1 MLRSQDLKKYKLP
14 ETPGIYFFKK
24 GKDILYIGKATSL
37 KDRVKSYF
45 SNDILSTRSPLIVD
59 MVFIADKIDYVET
72 DSVLEALILEA
83 ELIKKH
89 QPKYNTKEKDNK
101 SFNYVVITE
110 EDYPRVLVE
119 RGRNLENN
127 NQLGFKIQEKFG
139 PYTNG
144 TQLKEAVRI
153 VRKIFP
159 FRDRC
164 LPIMVSQQGGD
175 IKNRSIDKEII
186 LGNPS
191 ILTTNGLQMKANLR
205 PCFNYQ
211 LGLCPGICIGL
222 ITKKEYQKTI
232 KNIKL
237 FFEGKKKQI
246 LKGLEKEMNIFA
258 KNQQFEKANNIKKTI
273 FALNHIQDIALLKSE
288 NLTANSSQ
296 LKASFRI
303 EAYDVAHLSGT
314 NNVGVMTVIENGE
327 INKNEY
333 RKFIIR
339 ESSGSDTDALREI
352 LERRLKHLEWTL
364 PQIIVVDGGKAQINI
379 ARKIINKT
387 NCVSYPR
394 IKDDGIL
401 GTQYPGCLF
410 GIGIVHQLS
419 KTQRVS
425 GTSQFHCRGIQTS
438 LSDKKIEIVSVLKDE
453 HHKPKAI
460 LGTKNITEKYS
471 NDILLANSEAHRFA
485 IRYHREK
492 RSIFT
497 K

>member
-1 MLRSQDLKKYKLP
+1 MNSQYIKNNILP
-14 ETPGIYFFKK
+14 ENPGVYLFKK
-24 GKDILYIGKATSL
+24 GKGILYIGKATSL

-45 SNDILSTRSPLIVD
+45 SSDLIAMRSPLIVD
-59 MVFIADKIDYVET
+59 MVFLADKIDYIET
-72 DSVLEALILEA
+72 DSVLEAIILEA

-101 SFNYVVITE
+101 SFNYVVITK

-119 RGRNLENN
+119 RGRNLENIEK
-127 NQLGFKIQEKFG
+127 LEYSIKEKFG

-144 TQLKEAVRI
+144 SQLKEAIKI

-159 FRDRC
+159 FRDKC
-164 LPIMVSQQGGD
+164 KIGQ
-175 IKNRSIDKEII
+175 DK
-186 LGNPS
+186 
-191 ILTTNGLQMKANLR
+191 

-211 LGLCPGICIGL
+211 IGLCPGVCVGL
-222 ITKKEYQKTI
+222 VTKKEYQKTI

-237 FFEGKKKQI
+237 FFEGRKKQI
-246 LKGLEKEMNIFA
+246 IKNLEKEMNIFA

-273 FALNHIQDIALLKSE
+273 FALNHIQDVALIKDEYRMSNIEYNEENVFNFPRQVSIKS
-288 NLTANSSQ
+288 ASSPH
-296 LKASFRI
+296 LFRI

-339 ESSGSDTDALREI
+339 NSKGSDTDALREI
-352 LERRLKHLEWTL
+352 LERRFKHLEWAF
-364 PQIIVVDGGKAQINI
+364 PQIIVVDGGKAQINV
-379 ARKIINKT
+379 ARKVLNEMKKGLSLNPQKGET
-387 NCVSYPR
+387 LVSE
-394 IKDDGIL
+394 
-401 GTQYPGCLF
+401 
-410 GIGIVHQLS
+410 
-419 KTQRVS
+419 VS
-425 GTSQFHCRGIQTS
+425 
-438 LSDKKIEIVSVLKDE
+438 KIEIVSVLKDE
-453 HHKPKAI
+453 YHKPKAI
-460 LGTKNITEKYS
+460 LGSKNITEKYS

-485 IRYHREK
+485 IKYHREK

>member
-1 MLRSQDLKKYKLP
+1 MNLEYFKNNILP
-14 ETPGIYFFKK
+14 ENPGVYLFKK
-24 GKDILYIGKATSL
+24 GKGILYIGKATSL

-45 SNDILSTRSPLIVD
+45 SNDVISTRGPLIVD
-59 MVFIADKIDYVET
+59 MVFKADKIDYIET

-83 ELIKKH
+83 ELIKKY

-101 SFNYVVITE
+101 SFNYVVITK

-119 RGRNLENN
+119 RGRNLEKI
-127 NQLGFKIQEKFG
+127 QDLGFKIQEKFG

-144 TQLKEAVRI
+144 TQLKEAI
-153 VRKIFP
+153 KIIRKIFP
-159 FRDRC
+159 FRDKCIPYFPHQFASSPRNAS
-164 LPIMVSQQGGD
+164 VF
-175 IKNRSIDKEII
+175 
-186 LGNPS
+186 
-191 ILTTNGLQMKANLR
+191 LR

-211 LGLCPGICIGL
+211 IGLCPGVCVGL

-246 LKGLEKEMNIFA
+246 LKNLEKEMSVFA

-273 FALNHIQDIALLKSE
+273 FALQHIRDVSLIKKDEYFNFPQYSA
-288 NLTANSSQ
+288 SSP
-296 LKASFRI
+296 RYVRV

-333 RKFIIR
+333 RKFIIKDSR
-339 ESSGSDTDALREI
+339 GSDTGALKEI
-352 LERRLKHLEWTL
+352 LERRFKHLEWTF

-379 ARKIINKT
+379 ARKI
-387 NCVSYPR
+387 VDR
-394 IKDDGIL
+394 
-401 GTQYPGCLF
+401 
-410 GIGIVHQLS
+410 
-419 KTQRVS
+419 
-425 GTSQFHCRGIQTS
+425 
-438 LSDKKIEIVSVLKDE
+438 KIEVVSVLKDE

-460 LGTKNITEKYS
+460 LGSKKVTEKYS
-471 NDILLANSEAHRFA
+471 DAILLVNSEAHRFA
-485 IRYHREK
+485 IKYHRQK
-492 RSIFT
+492 RSFL